1 MSGMSVDSRRWRDA
15 AENGC
20 MPRLWR
26 RRVLYLMYPLES
38 VLRGT
43 GGGVVAVV
51 ERRESDM
58 GRRDARMVDDRPRLS
73 KVVLGMESVLESSDS
88 ALALL

>member
-1 MSGMSVDSRRWRDA
+1 MSGRSVDSRRWRDA

-26 RRVLYLMYPLES
+26 KRVLYLMYPLES

-43 GGGVVAVV
+43 GGGVVVV
-51 ERRESDM
+51 VRRESEK
-58 GRRDARMVDDRPRLS
+58 GGRDARVVEDRPRLS
-73 KVVLGMESVLESSDS
+73 KVVLGMESVRESSDNT
-88 ALALL
+88 LALL

>member
-1 MSGMSVDSRRWRDA
+1 MSVDSRHWRDA
-15 AENGC
+15 GANDC

-43 GGGVVAVV
+43 GGGVLRMVV
-51 ERRESDM
+51 RREAEK
-58 GRRDARMVDDRPRLS
+58 GGRDARMVEYRPRLS
-73 KVVLGMESVLESSDS
+73 KVVLGMESVRESSDN
-88 ALALL
+88 ARALL

>member
-1 MSGMSVDSRRWRDA
+1 
-15 AENGC
+15 

-26 RRVLYLMYPLES
+26 KRVLYLMYPLES

-58 GRRDARMVDDRPRLS
+58 GRRDARMVEDRPRLS